1 MRDSGDAVLPDSS
14 SSSPSPPRSVP
25 SFLPFVGRVY
35 FLVGFSLCEGFRGLE
50 STRRGA
56 GVVLVVFT
64 IKCNSCSRTT
74 PSALPRALDDV
85 HTYPPKSFFSNERI
99 VRFMRREYSLITV
112 SSMAYLSLG
121 MSFSPVSR
129 VQWFMARGDAS
140 T

>member
-64 IKCNSCSRTT
+64 IKCNSVKMSKKVVFREENRNKMRCCYLGVEQRLLLYRGHWMTCTRIRQS
-74 PSALPRALDDV
+74 PS
-85 HTYPPKSFFSNERI
+85 
-99 VRFMRREYSLITV
+99 SLTSV
-112 SSMAYLSLG
+112 LSG
-121 MSFSPVSR
+121 S
-129 VQWFMARGDAS
+129 
-140 T
+140 